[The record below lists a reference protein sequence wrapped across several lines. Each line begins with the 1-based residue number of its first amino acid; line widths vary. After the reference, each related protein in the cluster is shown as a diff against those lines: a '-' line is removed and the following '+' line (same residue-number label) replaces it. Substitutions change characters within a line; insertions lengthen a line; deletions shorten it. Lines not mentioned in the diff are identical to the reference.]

1 LMVIATPLVQ
11 EKVAE
16 TLGLI
21 AENTTLHDPILK
33 IYKFREKLDS
43 AFTATLQT
51 FAPNAKL
58 TLDTANR
65 QLTVVAQPEDIDKI
79 EAQLPTLVDSYA
91 DRDLKMIAYTAKGMA
106 LETLQSTIAGFH
118 PSVTIKLDPAKKR
131 LLIWGTAAEHAAI
144 AEEIDKINAE
154 NDAGAYEG
162 PKFVVYR
169 MDSYQKSLQL
179 TRVVKTMFPNAELIP
194 DSQGQSMMIFATGEE
209 HQQINEIIDQIDNPE
224 DGNAS
229 VFDRF
234 YRYQI
239 KRAAPS
245 LLTSTLAQVYP
256 QLRVSVDSASNS
268 LLIQGNPSSIE
279 GVKQFLEMLDPEQ
292 PSPSDPTVVVYPLEH
307 EPSSAALATL
317 RLMAPNARI
326 EVNSLNRSLVVVARP
341 AEHKIIEETIRK
353 IGGALE
359 ATEPVLAFYPYQ
371 TPPSAEMMST
381 LMSLAPT
388 ARITDLKD
396 DKKLMVIALPL
407 VQKKVSETLGLIAEN
422 TKENDP
428 VLKIYTFREKLDS
441 EFTTTLQTFAPNAKL
456 TLDTANH
463 QLTVVA
469 QPEDIDKIEAQ
480 LPTLVDSYADRDR
493 KMIAYTIKGM
503 DLETLQSTLAGLYPN
518 VTIKPDLFRK
528 RLLIW
533 GTAAEHATIA
543 EEIDKINAEHQAGPY
558 DGPKVVV
565 YQVEDYR
572 QSLQLTRIVKT
583 MFPDAEVIPE
593 LTYYSSYSAREQSV
607 TIFASQEEHQRI
619 AELVDQLENPSNE
632 GTLTHD
638 TFSFGKLDPA
648 AVESTLRAMLP
659 AAVSGSPRTQRPS
672 APSTSSYYGQTSRQS
687 FFRVDPDS
695 RTVSVYA
702 KPKDIERIR
711 EGIEGMSKAAEERP
725 QVASKVF
732 PLGSPIAVQLA
743 RPLQELLH
751 HSTVTVSSPA
761 ELIVF
766 GTTDDLAKAEEFL
779 KGVDTTEGA
788 GETRHF
794 APVTIPPDSLYPR
807 ASLIEQLVASF
818 SPSGGYAYPGASG
831 NQIVLYGTNRMIE
844 RMTEYLEACAAAKEK
859 EYYQTYSVKNLSVA
873 IVIDMLH
880 RLCPNATITP
890 NGQNRMITVFGSVF
904 VQKQV
909 EEALSQ
915 IDVQR
920 TDGNEFEIRYYEI
933 GSLPT
938 SAYGHIY
945 HIVYTY
951 IISQTPQASMI
962 PDIGGRQIVVVATRQ
977 EQEAIGQFVEN
988 TLKNFEANAP
998 SLEVYRLKS
1007 VNLSTVSSVLQ
1018 SVAPSVA
1025 IFPGKRSNEFFA
1037 WAIPSDHERLRQTLA
1052 QIESIDEDGPQ
1063 GMVPKI
1069 YTLDKLGLELI
1080 LPRLRESIPTA
1091 VVYPLA
1097 GNRVIV
1103 WGSDAEHRLAAE
1115 LLGVVAE
1122 AFPEQTLAKYT
1133 PVHVPL
1139 TDLYYFIYRKYSPDA
1154 VVYLSETGDLVIRAP
1169 QALQEKIAGEIKQF
1183 DVPTAEEARPTAKAY
1198 DVSSIPTASLS
1209 SVIPNIL
1216 RVVPEAIFLPTQTP
1230 GYFVIY
1236 ARPEAQKKVAG
1247 LVAEIVK
1254 VQPWLKTRTER
1265 YTLKNLSQVGAI
1277 ELLRPLAPAAV
1288 MVPGIEHNQ
1297 LIVSDKEEEYERIA
1311 EALEKAAGQGEGNL
1325 VNRIYH
1331 L

>member
-1 LMVIATPLVQ
+1 RSLVVVARPAEHKIIEETIRKIGGALEATEPVLAFYPYQTPPSTVTMSTLASLAPTARITDLKDDKKLMVVALPLVQ
-11 EKVAE
+11 KKVAE
-16 TLGLI
+16 ILGLI
-21 AENTTLHDPILK
+21 AENTKENDPVLK
-33 IYKFREKLDS
+33 IYTFREKLDS

-91 DRDLKMIAYTAKGMA
+91 DRD
-106 LETLQSTIAGFH
+106 
-118 PSVTIKLDPAKKR
+118 
-131 LLIWGTAAEHAAI
+131 
-144 AEEIDKINAE
+144 
-154 NDAGAYEG
+154 
-162 PKFVVYR
+162 
-169 MDSYQKSLQL
+169 
-179 TRVVKTMFPNAELIP
+179 
-194 DSQGQSMMIFATGEE
+194 
-209 HQQINEIIDQIDNPE
+209 
-224 DGNAS
+224 
-229 VFDRF
+229 
-234 YRYQI
+234 
-239 KRAAPS
+239 
-245 LLTSTLAQVYP
+245 
-256 QLRVSVDSASNS
+256 
-268 LLIQGNPSSIE
+268 
-279 GVKQFLEMLDPEQ
+279 
-292 PSPSDPTVVVYPLEH
+292 
-307 EPSSAALATL
+307 
-317 RLMAPNARI
+317 
-326 EVNSLNRSLVVVARP
+326 
-341 AEHKIIEETIRK
+341 
-353 IGGALE
+353 
-359 ATEPVLAFYPYQ
+359 
-371 TPPSAEMMST
+371 
-381 LMSLAPT
+381 
-388 ARITDLKD
+388 
-396 DKKLMVIALPL
+396 
-407 VQKKVSETLGLIAEN
+407 
-422 TKENDP
+422 
-428 VLKIYTFREKLDS
+428 
-441 EFTTTLQTFAPNAKL
+441 
-456 TLDTANH
+456 
-463 QLTVVA
+463 
-469 QPEDIDKIEAQ
+469 
-480 LPTLVDSYADRDR
+480 R

-503 DLETLQSTLAGLYPN
+503 DLETLQSTLTGLYPS
-518 VTIKPDLFRK
+518 VTIKSDPAKK

-533 GTAAEHATIA
+533 GTAADHATIA

-558 DGPKVVV
+558 DGPKIVV

-607 TIFASQEEHQRI
+607 TIFASQEEHQRV
-619 AELVDQLENPSNE
+619 AELIEQLENPSNE
-632 GTLTHD
+632 GTLTLD

-659 AAVSGSPRTQRPS
+659 AAVSGSPLTLRQS
-672 APSTSSYYGQTSRQS
+672 AASASYGQTARQT

-702 KPKDIERIR
+702 KPKDVERVR
-711 EGIEGMSKAAEERP
+711 EGIEQMAKASEERP

-732 PLGSPIAVQLA
+732 PLSSPIAVQLA
-743 RPLQELLH
+743 RPLQERLPQ
-751 HSTVTVSSPA
+751 STVTVSSPS

-779 KGVDTTEGA
+779 KGVDTAEGA
-788 GETRHF
+788 AETRHF
-794 APVTIPPDSLYPR
+794 APVTIPSDSLYPR
-807 ASLIEQLVASF
+807 ASLIEQLVTSF

-844 RMTEYLEACAAAKEK
+844 RMTEYLEACASAKEK
-859 EYYQTYSVKNLSVA
+859 EYYQTYPVKNLSVA

-909 EEALSQ
+909 EEALAQ

-920 TDGNEFEIRYYEI
+920 TDGNEFVIRYYEI

-1139 TDLYYFIYRKYSPDA
+1139 TDLYYFIYRRYSPDA

-1183 DVPTAEEARPTAKAY
+1183 DVPTAEEARPSAKAY

-1209 SVIPNIL
+1209 SVIP
-1216 RVVPEAIFLPTQTP
+1216 
-1230 GYFVIY
+1230 
-1236 ARPEAQKKVAG
+1236 K
-1247 LVAEIVK
+1247 
-1254 VQPWLKTRTER
+1254 
-1265 YTLKNLSQVGAI
+1265 
-1277 ELLRPLAPAAV
+1277 
-1288 MVPGIEHNQ
+1288 
-1297 LIVSDKEEEYERIA
+1297 
-1311 EALEKAAGQGEGNL
+1311 
-1325 VNRIYH
+1325 
-1331 L
+1331 